1 MPKHCVAVAE
11 NFDFNLY
18 CLLTDDIS
26 KTPTEP
32 QQKLIELSKENSM
45 KEVPMVAITPYNI
58 SLATPG
64 ITNKSNYRSFK

>member
-1 MPKHCVAVAE
+1 MPKHCIAVAE
-11 NFDFNLY
+11 NFDFNVY

-64 ITNKSNYRSFK
+64 NTNKSNY